1 MQGIG
6 GIVGDASEV
15 IGGNRLRAEFVQKI
29 VDHLNWANN
38 VSSFLNDTHTAE
50 LEQIA
55 FEMGGPGE
63 SFPWWEGLGGQ
74 SPAQFLPALVQDALK
89 AQTDPRQCGF
99 GKWYYSDERTEAE
112 TLIPAIKPLLQR
124 IEQPHAML
132 HESAKQISA
141 KRVRVDP
148 ALGNF
153 LREKKVDH
161 LLWVNQV
168 NEALTA
174 GSGAKA
180 EVQTDPR
187 LCSLGKWL
195 HSDQT
200 AQLRSSDP
208 ALDAVIAQIFAPHE
222 ALHRSVLTVNAQ
234 LASRRLDQAMDFYR
248 RETLPAARA
257 TLGALDKVI
266 GLHDTRLRSLE
277 EARAI
282 YADQTL
288 PNLQAVQGLLQDIR
302 GGVDEN
308 IMTDER
314 MLQAANTTRIGVLVA
329 AAVALPLGVLL
340 AMVIARGIMGPMR
353 KSSELAEHIASGNL
367 DANLD
372 IHQRDEIG
380 VMVDSL
386 RAMVDKLRDVVGE
399 VTSAADNV
407 ASGSQELSASSESM
421 SQSTSEQAASV
432 EEITASME
440 EMAASIRQNAEN
452 AIQTEKTAL
461 RVATEAEHGGEAVD
475 RSVQAMKDIAQKITI
490 IEEIARQT
498 NLLALN
504 AAIEAA
510 RAGEAGRGFAVVAA
524 EVRKLA
530 ERSGAAAAEISELS
544 THSVD
549 VAVQAGEM
557 LRTIVPEIRKTA
569 DLVQEIAATSKE
581 QDAGADQVNR
591 AVQQLDIVVQQNAA
605 AAEEMASTAEE
616 LSSQSEQLLQTISFF
631 RFSTGHDKRRVQ
643 PRAALAAQAGK
654 NSGNVQLNGLAV
666 KTVLVH
672 RPSSARTLSATSA
685 KAAITGDERD
695 IDFERF

>member
-1 MQGIG
+1 MRWRDLGLKWKFTAGFGLVLALLLVLGAWSVQGIG
-6 GIVGDASEV
+6 GIVGDAGEV

-29 VDHLNWANN
+29 VDHLNWANT

-50 LEQIA
+50 
-55 FEMGGPGE
+55 
-63 SFPWWEGLGGQ
+63 
-74 SPAQFLPALVQDALK
+74 LK

-99 GKWYYSDERTEAE
+99 GKWYYSDERMEAE
-112 TLIPAIKPLLQR
+112 TLIPAIKPLLQS
-124 IEQPHAML
+124 IEQPHALL

-141 KRVRVDP
+141 KRVQVDP

-161 LLWVNQV
+161 LLWVSQV
-168 NEALTA
+168 NEALTL
-174 GSGAKA
+174 GKIKRV

-187 LCSLGKWL
+187 QCSLGKWL
-195 HSDQT
+195 YSDQT
-200 AQLRSSDP
+200 TKLRGGDP
-208 ALDAVIAQIFAPHE
+208 AFDAAIAQIIAPHE
-222 ALHRSVLTVNAQ
+222 ALHNSVVSINAQ
-234 LASRRLDQAMDFYR
+234 IASQRSAQVMDTYR
-248 RETLPAARA
+248 GETVRSAHA
-257 TLGALDKVI
+257 TLAALDKVI

-302 GGVDEN
+302 AVVDEN

-353 KSSELAEHIASGNL
+353 KSSELAEHIAGGNL

-372 IHQRDEIG
+372 IQQRDEIG

-544 THSVD
+544 THSVG

-557 LRTIVPEIRKTA
+557 LRKIVPEIRKTA
-569 DLVQEIAATSKE
+569 DLIQEIAATSKE

-631 RFSTGHDKRRVQ
+631 RFSTGHGQRRVQ
-643 PRAALAAQAGK
+643 PQAALAAQSRKSSAGARL
-654 NSGNVQLNGLAV
+654 NSPAK
-666 KTVLVH
+666 KTVLAA
-672 RPSSARTLSATSA
+672 RPSSSRTLPSASA
-685 KAAITGDERD
+685 NTAIADDERD
-695 IDFERF
+695 MDFERF

>member
-1 MQGIG
+1 MRWSDLGLKWKFTVGFGLVLALLLTLGAWSVQGIG
-6 GIVGDASEV
+6 SIVGNAGEV

-38 VSSFLNDTHTAE
+38 VSTFLNDTHATE
-50 LEQIA
+50 
-55 FEMGGPGE
+55 
-63 SFPWWEGLGGQ
+63 
-74 SPAQFLPALVQDALK
+74 LK

-99 GKWYYSDERTEAE
+99 GKWYYSDDRLEAE
-112 TLIPAIKPLLQR
+112 TLIPAIRPLLQR
-124 IEQPHAML
+124 MEQPHALL
-132 HESAKQISA
+132 HESARQIVA
-141 KRVRVDP
+141 KRVQVDP
-148 ALGNF
+148 ALGGF
-153 LREKKVDH
+153 LREKKIDH

-174 GSGAKA
+174 GTGAKA
-180 EVQTDPR
+180 DVQTDPR
-187 LCSLGKWL
+187 QCSLGKWL
-195 HSDQT
+195 HSEQT
-200 AQLRSSDP
+200 ARLRSSDQ
-208 ALDAVIAQIFAPHE
+208 AFDAAIAQIMAPHE
-222 ALHRSVLTVNAQ
+222 ALHESVPAINAQ
-234 LASRRLDQAMDFYR
+234 LAAHWTAQAMEIYR
-248 RETLPAARA
+248 EETLPSARA
-257 TLGALDKVI
+257 TLAALDKVI
-266 GLHDTRLRSLE
+266 GLHDTRLQSLE

-282 YADQTL
+282 YAGTTL

-302 GGVDEN
+302 KAVDEN

-314 MLQAANTTRIGVLVA
+314 MLQQASTTRVGVIAFAV
-329 AAVALPLGVLL
+329 VALPLGLLL
-340 AMVIARGIMGPMR
+340 AVIIARGIMRPM
-353 KSSELAEHIASGNL
+353 KQSSELAEQIAGGNL

-399 VTSAADNV
+399 VTAAADNV

-421 SQSTSEQAASV
+421 SQSSSEQAASV

-452 AIQTEKTAL
+452 AIQTEETAL
-461 RVATEAEHGGEAVD
+461 RVATEAEQGGEAVE
-475 RSVQAMKDIAQKITI
+475 RSVQAMKDIAQKISI
-490 IEEIARQT
+490 VEEIARQT

-510 RAGEAGRGFAVVAA
+510 RAGAAGRGFAVVAA

-557 LRTIVPEIRKTA
+557 LRKIVPEIRKTA
-569 DLVQEIAATSKE
+569 DLIQEIAATSKE
-581 QDAGADQVNR
+581 QDVGADQVNR
-591 AVQQLDIVVQQNAA
+591 AVQQLDAVVQQNAA

-616 LSSQSEQLLQTISFF
+616 LSSQSEQLLQTIAFF
-631 RFSTGHDKRRVQ
+631 KFSNSHEKRRAR
-643 PRAALAAQAGK
+643 PRAALA
-654 NSGNVQLNGLAV
+654 VQSKKKSADVHLNAPARKTTLAA
-666 KTVLVH
+666 
-672 RPSSARTLSATSA
+672 RSSSAKALSSTSA
-685 KAAITGDERD
+685 KAAGPGDERD
-695 IDFERF
+695 MDFERF

>member
-1 MQGIG
+1 MRWSDLGLKWKFTIGFGSVLALLLALGAWCLLGIG
-6 GIVGDASEV
+6 GTVEDAEEV

-29 VDHLNWANN
+29 VDHLNWANT
-38 VSSFLNDTHTAE
+38 VSNYLNDTSVAE
-50 LEQIA
+50 LN
-55 FEMGGPGE
+55 
-63 SFPWWEGLGGQ
+63 
-74 SPAQFLPALVQDALK
+74 
-89 AQTDPRQCGF
+89 AQTDPRHCGF
-99 GKWYYSDERTEAE
+99 GKWYYGDERIKAE

-124 IEQPHAML
+124 IEQPHRLL
-132 HESAKQISA
+132 HESAAQINA
-141 KRVRVDP
+141 KRVQVDP

-161 LLWVNQV
+161 LLWVSHV

-174 GSGAKA
+174 GNGTRAQ
-180 EVQTDPR
+180 VQTDPR
-187 LCSLGKWL
+187 QCSLGQWL
-195 HSDQT
+195 YSEQT
-200 AQLRSSDP
+200 AKLRAADP
-208 ALDAVIAQIFAPHE
+208 ALDAVLALIFAPHE
-222 ALHRSVLTVNAQ
+222 ALHGSVLTVNANI
-234 LASRRLDQAMDFYR
+234 ASRRLDQAMAVYR
-248 RETLPAARA
+248 NETIPAAHA
-257 TLGALDKVI
+257 TLEALDKVI
-266 GLHDTRLRSLE
+266 GLHDTRLQSLE
-277 EARAI
+277 EARAV
-282 YADQTL
+282 YATQTL
-288 PNLQAVQGLLQDIR
+288 PNLRAVQEMLTDIR
-302 GGVDEN
+302 AVVDEN

-314 MLQAANTTRIGVLVA
+314 MLADAHTTRIGVLVA

-353 KSSELAEHIASGNL
+353 QSSELAGNIASGNL
-367 DANLD
+367 DASLD

-380 VMVDSL
+380 VMIDAL
-386 RAMVDKLRDVVGE
+386 RDMVAKLRDVVGE

-452 AIQTEKTAL
+452 AVQTEKTAL
-461 RVATEAEHGGEAVD
+461 RVAEEAEQGGEAVD
-475 RSVQAMKDIAQKITI
+475 RTVQAMKDIAHKITI

-549 VAVQAGEM
+549 VAVHAGEM
-557 LRTIVPEIRKTA
+557 LRKIVPDIRKTA
-569 DLVQEIAATSKE
+569 DLIQEIAATSKE
-581 QDAGADQVNR
+581 QDVGADQVNR

-616 LSSQSEQLLQTISFF
+616 LSSQSEQLLQTIAFF
-631 RFSTGHDKRRVQ
+631 KFS
-643 PRAALAAQAGK
+643 AARDQHRSKSRETLAAPRHGKQPAGMIMGAAPVK
-654 NSGNVQLNGLAV
+654 IANAASRSAV
-666 KTVLVH
+666 AV
-672 RPSSARTLSATSA
+672 SAA
-685 KAAITGDERD
+685 KGADARD
-695 IDFERF
+695 LEFKRF